1 VATLQILGELDQ
13 AAMMRCA
20 LTVRPRL
27 RGITVARLSG
37 AIGFMFLSSLLLP
50 LAQRATAVLLACTF
64 AIYLLRVFRQERRL
78 ASGFRVAL
86 AEVNTRRRFAP
97 SEGFDSS
104 IEYSFAAQ
112 NGREYRGRSRGV
124 QKRLPPPKWLV
135 PVAYNPEAPDENQ
148 PFATFWFFQFDYD
161 GTELL

>member
-1 VATLQILGELDQ
+1 VATLQALGELDQ

-20 LTVRPRL
+20 LTVQPRL
-27 RGITVARLSG
+27 RGITVATRGG
-37 AIGFMFLSSLLLP
+37 AIGFMLLSSLLLP
-50 LAQRATAVLLACTF
+50 IAQRTVVVLLACTF
-64 AIYLLRVFRQERRL
+64 AIYLLSVFRQEQRL

-86 AEVNTRRRFAP
+86 AEVKTLRRFAP
-97 SEGFDSS
+97 SEGFDSC

-112 NGREYRGRSRGV
+112 NGSEYRGRSRGIR
-124 QKRLPPPKWLV
+124 KRLPPPQWLV
-135 PVAYNPEAPDENQ
+135 PVAYNPGAPDENQ